1 MAPMQSLLVRI
12 IDTVLIFFAS
22 LVTGVTPKRPAE
34 LVFSPRAKVYYAN
47 HNSHGDFV
55 LVWTALPKR
64 WRLVVRPVAGADY
77 WDKGGLRRFLMH
89 QVFNGLL
96 IDRQGHDPQAAIQSM
111 GEALQR
117 GESLIIFPEGTRK
130 MDDDIV
136 LQPFKSGIYHL
147 ALSQPDT
154 EFIPVWLENI
164 NRVLPKGK
172 LIPVPLLCHVN
183 IGEPVVLQNGE
194 DKASVLQ
201 RTRHAML
208 QLAALHELERQA
220 MAATPAVSAAPA
232 APEGEQP

>member
-1 MAPMQSLLVRI
+1 
-12 IDTVLIFFAS
+12 
-22 LVTGVTPKRPAE
+22 
-34 LVFSPRAKVYYAN
+34 
-47 HNSHGDFV
+47 
-55 LVWTALPKR
+55 
-64 WRLVVRPVAGADY
+64 
-77 WDKGGLRRFLMH
+77 
-89 QVFNGLL
+89 
-96 IDRQGHDPQAAIQSM
+96 
-111 GEALQR
+111 
-117 GESLIIFPEGTRK
+117 

-194 DKASVLQ
+194 DKASFLQ